1 MLNYDLLSYNAKRT
15 ISRNHE
21 SGTDGE
27 QTMLSLY
34 DQNCSKTQR
43 QKLDKLAQHYEI
55 AANRFHPGHP
65 QLPVTLINIS
75 IALLSKVLA

>member
-1 MLNYDLLSYNAKRT
+1 MTNCPITPRGRYHATMTQVPTESKRCLACT
-15 ISRNHE
+15 IRIE
-21 SGTDGE
+21 
-27 QTMLSLY
+27 
-34 DQNCSKTQR
+34 KTQR

-65 QLPVTLINIS
+65 QLPVTLININ